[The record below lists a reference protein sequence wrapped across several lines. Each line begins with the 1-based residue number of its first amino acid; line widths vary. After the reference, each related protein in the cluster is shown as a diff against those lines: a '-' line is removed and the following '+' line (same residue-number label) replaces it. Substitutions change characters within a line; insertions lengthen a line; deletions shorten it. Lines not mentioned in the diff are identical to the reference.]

1 MLTAYLDESYTDER
15 YYVAAFI
22 IDDADLPALDA
33 ARARM
38 SAFIEGFG
46 VALDTELHA
55 HSLMT
60 GRDGFEPVARQ
71 VRARIR
77 IYQQWMTELSALPAR
92 IVVRGVDVSRLNAR
106 YKYPDPPHQ
115 VALQHT
121 LEAIDR
127 CARQHGKQ
135 VRIVADIVPGQVAHA
150 EDMVRYQR
158 IGTPGYK
165 SSTLTAVVPPLT
177 FEDSARFPG
186 LQAADAIAYIY
197 RRLDA
202 HTETDGRVGAA
213 VERLWDTLSGL
224 VYEVWRWDP

>member
-1 MLTAYLDESYTDER
+1 MTAYLDESYTDER

-22 IDDADLPALDA
+22 IDDADLPALNA

-38 SAFIEGFG
+38 STFIEGFG
-46 VALDTELHA
+46 VDSDTELHA

-60 GRDGFEPVARQ
+60 GRDGFEPIARQ

-77 IYQQWMTELSALPAR
+77 IYQQWMTELAALPAHV
-92 IVVRGVDVSRLNAR
+92 VVRGVDISRLNAR

-121 LEAIDR
+121 LEATDR

-135 VRIVADIVPGQVAHA
+135 VRIVADVVPGQVAHA
-150 EDMVRYQR
+150 ENMVRYQHV
-158 IGTPGYK
+158 GTPGYR
-165 SSTLTAVVPPLT
+165 SSKLTAVVPPLV

-202 HTETDGRVGAA
+202 HVETDNRVGSA
-213 VERLWDTLSGL
+213 VDRLWSTLRDL